1 MQYFKTIDHLKDWL
15 AENRQKGLT
24 IGFAPT
30 MGALHP
36 GHVSLVEQCH
46 RDQHLCV
53 VSIFVNPTQFNNPE
67 DLQKYP
73 RTLEHDLDLLYAVDT
88 DAVFVPDVTEIY
100 PSDWQAPQVKLD
112 GLDERLEGVF
122 RPGHFK
128 GVVQVMARL
137 LELVCPDYLYMGQ
150 KDYQQWTIIHK
161 LIQHLRLPIQLVMS
175 PTVREADG
183 LAMSSRNVRL
193 TPEFR
198 TKAVVIHQAMQW
210 IKKHLHKYT
219 IDQLQEHAAHLIN
232 ETGLR
237 LEYVGI
243 VDGYDLK
250 SVQQVDQHKK
260 IVVCVAA
267 WAGDVR
273 LIDNLILVDKK

>member
-1 MQYFKTIDHLKDWL
+1 MQYFRTIAHLKDWL

-53 VSIFVNPTQFNNPE
+53 VSIFVNPKQFNNPE
-67 DLQKYP
+67 DLLKYP
-73 RTLEHDLDLLYAVDT
+73 RTLEHDLNMLYAVDT
-88 DAVFVPDVTEIY
+88 ETVFAPIAEEIY
-100 PSDWQAPQVKLD
+100 PSDWQAPEIPLD
-112 GLDERLEGVF
+112 GLDERLEGAF

-128 GVVQVMARL
+128 GVVQVMSRL
-137 LELVCPDYLYMGQ
+137 LEVVCPDNLYMGQ
-150 KDYQQWTIIHK
+150 KDYQQWTIIHR
-161 LIQHLRLPIQLVMS
+161 LIQHLRLPIQLIMS
-175 PTVREADG
+175 PTIREADG

-198 TKAVVIHQAMQW
+198 ARAPIIHQAMQW
-210 IKKHLHKYT
+210 IQEHQNDYT
-219 IDQLQEHAAHLIN
+219 ITQLEMHATHLIGAA
-232 ETGLR
+232 GLQP
-237 LEYVGI
+237 EYVAI
-243 VDGYDLK
+243 VDGNTLEPVHNIQNHEK
-250 SVQQVDQHKK
+250 T
-260 IVVCVAA
+260 VVCVAA

-273 LIDNLILVDKK
+273 LIDNLILKK